1 MRLPRD
7 KDVLENA
14 RALRK
19 SMTREERHLWYDF
32 LRGYSPRFVRQKVV
46 GRYILDFYC
55 DAAGLAIEL
64 DGSQHYEAAGQLH
77 DAQRTEYLEGFGI
90 RVLRFSNLD
99 VMQHFEGV
107 CRVIDNAVKSLPQG
121 RAKVYRTRTCKFMPT
136 LNIVLVEPQIPQNS
150 GNIARTCAVT
160 GARLHIVGPMG
171 FTIDDK
177 KLKRA
182 GLDYWHQ
189 LDITYYQDQADF
201 FAKNSGPFFYFTS
214 KGPRRHV
221 DVTYPD
227 GAYLVF
233 GREDAGLPEELLAA
247 HEADCVR
254 MPMRRG
260 ERCLNLSNAVAV
272 GVYEALRQWDFAG
285 LETHGQLTRYE
296 WSEDVK

>member
-77 DAQRTEYLEGFGI
+77 DAQRTEYLESFGI

-107 CRVIDNAVKSLPQG
+107 CRVIDNAVKSLP
-121 RAKVYRTRTCKFMPT
+121 
-136 LNIVLVEPQIPQNS
+136 
-150 GNIARTCAVT
+150 
-160 GARLHIVGPMG
+160 
-171 FTIDDK
+171 
-177 KLKRA
+177 
-182 GLDYWHQ
+182 
-189 LDITYYQDQADF
+189 
-201 FAKNSGPFFYFTS
+201 
-214 KGPRRHV
+214 
-221 DVTYPD
+221 
-227 GAYLVF
+227 
-233 GREDAGLPEELLAA
+233 
-247 HEADCVR
+247 
-254 MPMRRG
+254 
-260 ERCLNLSNAVAV
+260 
-272 GVYEALRQWDFAG
+272 
-285 LETHGQLTRYE
+285 
-296 WSEDVK
+296 

>member
-99 VMQHFEGV
+99 VMQHFDAVHGGIKEAGHHAEDHGV
-107 CRVIDNAVKSLPQG
+107 
-121 RAKVYRTRTCKFMPT
+121 
-136 LNIVLVEPQIPQNS
+136 
-150 GNIARTCAVT
+150 
-160 GARLHIVGPMG
+160 
-171 FTIDDK
+171 DDEAQK
-177 KLKRA
+177 E
-182 GLDYWHQ
+182 
-189 LDITYYQDQADF
+189 DQAGQQEAIGSEGLAPYQRTAAFGLFHCRLCSQEDHQTFRLRVF
-201 FAKNSGPFFYFTS
+201 FP
-214 KGPRRHV
+214 
-221 DVTYPD
+221 
-227 GAYLVF
+227 
-233 GREDAGLPEELLAA
+233 
-247 HEADCVR
+247 
-254 MPMRRG
+254 
-260 ERCLNLSNAVAV
+260 
-272 GVYEALRQWDFAG
+272 
-285 LETHGQLTRYE
+285 
-296 WSEDVK
+296 

>member
-107 CRVIDNAVKSLPQG
+107 CRVKPPLEG
-121 RAKVYRTRTCKFMPT
+121 RWPKAGGVAGSRPMNGAPPGPSPGAAAPPSPKGGLKF
-136 LNIVLVEPQIPQNS
+136 IERGLV
-150 GNIARTCAVT
+150 
-160 GARLHIVGPMG
+160 
-171 FTIDDK
+171 
-177 KLKRA
+177 
-182 GLDYWHQ
+182 
-189 LDITYYQDQADF
+189 
-201 FAKNSGPFFYFTS
+201 
-214 KGPRRHV
+214 
-221 DVTYPD
+221 
-227 GAYLVF
+227 
-233 GREDAGLPEELLAA
+233 
-247 HEADCVR
+247 
-254 MPMRRG
+254 
-260 ERCLNLSNAVAV
+260 NLC
-272 GVYEALRQWDFAG
+272 QP
-285 LETHGQLTRYE
+285 
-296 WSEDVK
+296 

>member
-1 MRLPRD
+1 
-7 KDVLENA
+7 
-14 RALRK
+14 
-19 SMTREERHLWYDF
+19 
-32 LRGYSPRFVRQKVV
+32 
-46 GRYILDFYC
+46 
-55 DAAGLAIEL
+55 
-64 DGSQHYEAAGQLH
+64 
-77 DAQRTEYLEGFGI
+77 
-90 RVLRFSNLD
+90 
-99 VMQHFEGV
+99 
-107 CRVIDNAVKSLPQG
+107 
-121 RAKVYRTRTCKFMPT
+121 MPT

-189 LDITYYQDQADF
+189 LDITYYQDQADL
-201 FAKNSGPFFYFTS
+201 
-214 KGPRRHV
+214 

>member
-107 CRVIDNAVKSLPQG
+107 CRVIDNAVKSLPRGEVAEGRRVAGSRPMNGVPPGPHPALWRRPPQG
-121 RAKVYRTRTCKFMPT
+121 RAKVIERG
-136 LNIVLVEPQIPQNS
+136 LV
-150 GNIARTCAVT
+150 
-160 GARLHIVGPMG
+160 
-171 FTIDDK
+171 
-177 KLKRA
+177 
-182 GLDYWHQ
+182 
-189 LDITYYQDQADF
+189 
-201 FAKNSGPFFYFTS
+201 
-214 KGPRRHV
+214 
-221 DVTYPD
+221 
-227 GAYLVF
+227 
-233 GREDAGLPEELLAA
+233 
-247 HEADCVR
+247 
-254 MPMRRG
+254 
-260 ERCLNLSNAVAV
+260 NLC
-272 GVYEALRQWDFAG
+272 QP
-285 LETHGQLTRYE
+285 
-296 WSEDVK
+296 

>member
-32 LRGYSPRFVRQKVV
+32 LRGYSPRFVRQKAV

-107 CRVIDNAVKSLPQG
+107 CRVIDNAVKSLPQRGGG
-121 RAKVYRTRTCKFMPT
+121 RRP
-136 LNIVLVEPQIPQNS
+136 EGWP
-150 GNIARTCAVT
+150 
-160 GARLHIVGPMG
+160 GADP
-171 FTIDDK
+171 
-177 KLKRA
+177 
-182 GLDYWHQ
+182 
-189 LDITYYQDQADF
+189 
-201 FAKNSGPFFYFTS
+201 
-214 KGPRRHV
+214 
-221 DVTYPD
+221 
-227 GAYLVF
+227 
-233 GREDAGLPEELLAA
+233 
-247 HEADCVR
+247 
-254 MPMRRG
+254 
-260 ERCLNLSNAVAV
+260 
-272 GVYEALRQWDFAG
+272 
-285 LETHGQLTRYE
+285 
-296 WSEDVK
+296 